1 MTIYTDQVTGKQY
14 DRMPGGVASVSKPPR
29 ELPEGYVACCEC
41 AFGGSGEHGGCG
53 EECDRA
59 SKHCVSKAPSKT
71 VFFVFKE
78 RKA

>member
-1 MTIYTDQVTGKQY
+1 MTIYTDKVTGKKY
-14 DRMPGGVASVSKPPR
+14 DRVPGGVAVVPGSTQGYKP
-29 ELPEGYVACCEC
+29 CTEC
-41 AFGGSGEHGGCG
+41 AFGGSGEHDEHS